1 MRYCHVTIGV
11 PSAVFFYTLVPP
23 PSSLRSGFKNEV
35 FLCSFVPNMS
45 LLETIPMENAV
56 SKPLDGEEASFS
68 SASAS
73 CPEDSCDEWSS
84 SLLSQTPATFYEDIM
99 AVPGAPKKEKSCTM
113 YLCRTQIP
121 PPASLREE
129 WSLREWGVGSWGYEF
144 KYEVGELW
152 LYQLGDGESL
162 NHSSTTMVLNAED
175 WAAMKLMV
183 KMSRSWNKNVTSEE
197 NPNEEKVP
205 CEDSG
210 LEEKEEKENGESV
223 QTESPVKRPREE
235 KEEEEENGE
244 RVQSETEKCPKEEKE
259 EEKENGERA
268 PGECENPR
276 QWRGVRF
283 NDNELAKTRI
293 ILSTMWSPAP
303 TVSGR
308 WMTRASLRSTDIF
321 VLERFNPDCGLFR
334 TVLLIPATEWLSKM
348 LGIKKRITTL
358 FQCCCSW
365 RDVVIVRKIIS
376 F

>member
-1 MRYCHVTIGV
+1 M
-11 PSAVFFYTLVPP
+11 
-23 PSSLRSGFKNEV
+23 
-35 FLCSFVPNMS
+35 
-45 LLETIPMENAV
+45 
-56 SKPLDGEEASFS
+56 
-68 SASAS
+68 
-73 CPEDSCDEWSS
+73 
-84 SLLSQTPATFYEDIM
+84 DI
-99 AVPGAPKKEKSCTM
+99 PGAPKKEKSCTM

-162 NHSSTTMVLNAED
+162 NHSSTTTVLNAKD

-183 KMSRSWNKNVTSEE
+183 KMSMSWNKNVTSEE
-197 NPNEEKVP
+197 NPNEENVP

-210 LEEKEEKENGESV
+210 LEEKEEKENGERV

-244 RVQSETEKCPKEEKE
+244 SPVKRPREEKEEEEEEEEENSERVQSETEKRPKEEKE
-259 EEKENGERA
+259 EEKENGEKV
-268 PGECENPR
+268 PSECENPR

-283 NDNELAKTRI
+283 NDDELAKTRI
-293 ILSTMWSPAP
+293 ILSTMWSSTP

-308 WMTRASLRSTDIF
+308 WMTRASLCSLDSCEKSMDIF

-358 FQCCCSW
+358 FQCCHSW